1 MGNIHCSSIGKDTMV
16 TTLKDVAQHAGV
28 SVKTVSNVVN
38 GWGRMSEETR
48 ERVRTALAELHYQPN
63 LPARYLRRPNVG
75 VLALA
80 IPEFNGYFADIS
92 NEIIEAASAFG
103 YTILL
108 DPTRA
113 ERANEALVING
124 LSPHLIDG
132 VIFNPLTLEFDDLVE
147 NARVPVVLLGE
158 RLLDAPYDHVLID
171 NVAAAYEATRHL
183 IQSGYRRIA
192 AIGSKTVEQPWDGTA
207 RLRLQGYKQAL
218 TEACLPID
226 EDIIRPA
233 YEYHREQGAQAM
245 RDLLDLPE
253 PPDGVFCFNDL
264 LALGVLYAL
273 DVANI
278 RVPEDIA
285 VVGIDDIEESLYA
298 HPPLTTIAPD
308 KKQIARTAVECLLGR
323 IKGERTGPPEQIML
337 PFELKIRKSTRA

>member
-1 MGNIHCSSIGKDTMV
+1 MV
-16 TTLKDVAQHAGV
+16 TTLKDVARHAGV

-48 ERVRTALAELHYQPN
+48 ERVQAALAELNYQPN
-63 LPARYLRRPNVG
+63 LPARYLRRPTIG

-92 NEIIEAASAFG
+92 NEIIEAASALG
-103 YTILL
+103 YTVLL
-108 DPTRA
+108 DPTRG
-113 ERANEALVING
+113 EHTNELLVING
-124 LSPHLIDG
+124 LRPHLIDG
-132 VIFNPLTLEFDDLVE
+132 VIFNPMTLELDDLTE

-158 RLLDAPYDHVLID
+158 RLLGAPYDHVLID
-171 NVAAAYEATRHL
+171 NVAAAYQATRHL
-183 IQSGYRRIA
+183 IQLGHRRIA
-192 AIGSKTVEQPWDGTA
+192 AVGLKTEPHTLDVNV
-207 RLRLQGYKQAL
+207 RLRLQGYTQAL
-218 TEACLPID
+218 TEAGLPID
-226 EDIIRPA
+226 EDLIRTHSNYQRA
-233 YEYHREQGAQAM
+233 QGAQVM
-245 RDLLDLPE
+245 RDMLNLPE
-253 PPDGVFCFNDL
+253 PPDSVFCFNDL

-273 DVANI
+273 DEAHI

-308 KKQIARTAVECLLGR
+308 KKLIARTAVECLLGR

-337 PFELKIRKSTRA
+337 PFELKIRRSTHAR